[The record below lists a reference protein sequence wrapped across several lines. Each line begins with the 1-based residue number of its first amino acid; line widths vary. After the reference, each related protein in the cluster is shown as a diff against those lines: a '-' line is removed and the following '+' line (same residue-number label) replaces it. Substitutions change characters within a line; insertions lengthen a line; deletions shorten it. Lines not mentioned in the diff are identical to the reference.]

1 MSPTRHRYFAG
12 MLGCGLLLG
21 LLALQAT
28 PAAGASFN
36 IYVVNAEDNNVIVF
50 NSDTQ
55 RVFST
60 FPVRRVPL
68 AIAIT
73 PDGNR
78 IYTEILC

>member
-36 IYVVNAEDNNVIVF
+36 I
-50 NSDTQ
+50 
-55 RVFST
+55 
-60 FPVRRVPL
+60 
-68 AIAIT
+68 
-73 PDGNR
+73 
-78 IYTEILC
+78 